1 MRDKVKWWA
10 AGGVLVI
17 AFAMTLM
24 RSPQE
29 ISRVLASV
37 SSDLAMFSLFMHA
50 AFLAVLAAGLLLPGA
65 RVRLFN
71 GFLGLLAA
79 SAAGVALY
87 YLVLPNILVFGLYF
101 VLILNGLWRGGLG
114 WDLGKINAAD
124 RLFGLIGL
132 IFGFWYLH
140 WVQSPLML
148 NALLFSPL
156 GVLNCP
162 TMLTISGFLCL
173 ASQRPA
179 VLELVSGVVC
189 VYFGLFGI
197 FLLGAYVDV
206 ALVACGAYQLARLA
220 IAARRCAAL
229 EPGRLGAA

>member
-29 ISRVLASV
+29 ISGMLAV
-37 SSDLAMFSLFMHA
+37 VVGDLAMYSLFTHA
-50 AFLAVLAAGLLLPGA
+50 VFLAVLAAGLLLPGA
-65 RVRLFN
+65 RVRLFG

-114 WDLGKINAAD
+114 WDLGKTNAAD
-124 RLFGLIGL
+124 RLFGLLGL

-156 GVLNCP
+156 GVVNCP

-173 ASQRPA
+173 ASRRPA
-179 VLELVSGVVC
+179 LLELVSGVVC

-206 ALVACGAYQLARLA
+206 ALAACGAYQLARLA
-220 IAARRCAAL
+220 ITARRRAAL
-229 EPGRLGAA
+229 EPGRLVKA